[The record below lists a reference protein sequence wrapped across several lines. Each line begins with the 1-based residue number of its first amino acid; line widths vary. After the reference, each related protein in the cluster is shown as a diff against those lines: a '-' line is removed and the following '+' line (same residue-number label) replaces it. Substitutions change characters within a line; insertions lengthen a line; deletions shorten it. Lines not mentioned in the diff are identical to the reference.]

1 MSGRAILLAGATF
14 VLGSVLITADA
25 RAQNVQVPT
34 GGNGVTV
41 RTLPTP
47 NTPRQPNQVQPQGL
61 QTGSYSR
68 PNTPL
73 NLGQRPEQNI
83 AVSGPYVGA
92 KVIRNVP

>member
-1 MSGRAILLAGATF
+1 MLGCLLIAT
-14 VLGSVLITADA
+14 SAY
-25 RAQNVQVPT
+25 AQNVQVPT

-61 QTGSYSR
+61 QTGNYSR
-68 PNTPL
+68 PNNPQ